1 MAPLPPPSSCRQITA
16 GCQSE
21 THAARARCLAAQE
34 GDAGPAALPKENP
47 DIFSESSRQPWMSGE
62 SDPAGGIGLVGGA
75 VVGADPVSRC
85 LSRLGGGEKGW
96 LREPCGE
103 RSRGS
108 DG

>member
-47 DIFSESSRQPWMSGE
+47 DMFS
-62 SDPAGGIGLVGGA
+62 A
-75 VVGADPVSRC
+75 VSA
-85 LSRLGGGEKGW
+85 EKGEACW
-96 LREPCGE
+96 RGAPVPRCSEISEDVVNGAIEFLRGVP
-103 RSRGS
+103 
-108 DG
+108 